1 MEVFQNLGAE
11 IETAWREQNYNEDNF
26 PALAADAL
34 RRADLPAKISAWD
47 TIEWALKQTELPPQ
61 KDPHGN
67 FGDPPITLFAGPR
80 FHIDIYFWLNGTTE
94 IHQHSFCGAFQVLLG
109 SSLHS
114 WYEFERSE
122 AVNAF
127 IEIGSMSLKL
137 CELLNVGDVK
147 EIRAGRQYIH
157 SLFHLDQP
165 SATIVVRTDRSP
177 LHRPQFSYHKPS
189 LALDPYFEH
198 ETTTKHLQII
208 RALFSVQHPDADR
221 MVGELLESSDFQT
234 SFSILTA
241 TREFLG
247 GTPLGELFNLEQP
260 AERFRKLLEIVRRR
274 HGSKADDL
282 ANVFEHRDRLFEIV
296 RRRSYVTNP
305 EHRFFFALMLNVE
318 GRERI
323 FELIKLRF
331 PDADPVSKILDWAH
345 DLAQTRVVGVNTPN
359 ALGIEGFDDID
370 LSVLEQMLAGESDDE
385 VRDSVTSEYGTE
397 RLAAIDLDGK
407 IERIRNSSTFRPL
420 MTE

>member
-1 MEVFQNLGAE
+1 MEVFQKLGTE
-11 IETAWREQNYNEDNF
+11 IEQSWREQNYNEDVF

-34 RRADLPAKISAWD
+34 RRADLPAKVSAWD
-47 TIEWALKQTELPPQ
+47 TIEWALTQTELPPQ
-61 KDPHGN
+61 KDPHAN
-67 FGDPPITLFAGPR
+67 FGDPPITLYAGPR

-114 WYEFERSE
+114 WYEFERTES
-122 AVNAF
+122 VNAF
-127 IEIGSMSLKL
+127 TEIGSMSLKV

-147 EIRAGRQYIH
+147 EILAGRQYIH

-165 SATIVVRTDRSP
+165 SATVVVRTDRSP

-189 LALDPYFEH
+189 LALDPFFEH

-208 RALFSVQHPDADR
+208 RALFNVQHPDTDR
-221 MVGELLESSDFQT
+221 LVGELLESSDFQT
-234 SFSILTA
+234 SFSILSA
-241 TREFLG
+241 AREFLG

-260 AERFRKLLEIVRRR
+260 AERFKKLIEIVRKR

-282 ANVFEHRDRLFEIV
+282 ANVFNRRDRLFEIV

-318 GRERI
+318 GREMI
-323 FELIKLRF
+323 FKLIKARF
-331 PDADPVSKILDWAH
+331 PEADPVSKILDWAH
-345 DLAQTRVVGVNTPN
+345 DLAHTRVVGVNTSN
-359 ALGIEGFDDID
+359 ALGIEGFDDLD
-370 LSVLEQMLAGESDDE
+370 LSALEKMLAGESDDE
-385 VRDSVTSEYGTE
+385 VRASLVGEYGE
-397 RLAAIDLDGK
+397 EKIASIDLEGK
-407 IERIRNSSTFRPL
+407 IDRIRKSSTFWPL
-420 MTE
+420 MAE